1 MRAERR
7 KGQAFKNIFKRVVKS
22 TLKKMNKLC
31 NSSFLKFK
39 NDSNLCKTCKAGF
52 QFWLT
57 QTPLDSFTLK
67 LLHILLLSGKKFF
80 FLSVQ
85 LHPFSCP
92 IFPYPSNCSHPYKAA
107 SLKFSLEFYSRKKL
121 KKHLFPLKKKTA
133 CWTTLLA
140 SWDPGPQWAQHVMKQ
155 LLHQNEYNGSGTG
168 VS

>member
-1 MRAERR
+1 MIPISA
-7 KGQAFKNIFKRVVKS
+7 KPA
-22 TLKKMNKLC
+22 KLVF
-31 NSSFLKFK
+31 NSDL
-39 NDSNLCKTCKAGF
+39 
-52 QFWLT
+52 
-57 QTPLDSFTLK
+57 PK
-67 LLHILLLSGKKFF
+67 LLWILLHSSYYVFCFSVVRNFF

-85 LHPFSCP
+85 FHPFSCP

-121 KKHLFPLKKKTA
+121 KKHLLPLKKKTA